1 MSRLRLAAAFVLP
14 FAVTLGW
21 LLWLREKLGFEQSF
35 GGALTIF
42 VAAGGFLVVEEVLWR
57 IEQRRKGE

>member
-1 MSRLRLAAAFVLP
+1 MNRLRSASGFILP
-14 FAVTLGW
+14 FAVVLGW
-21 LLWLREKLGFEQSF
+21 LWWLHEKLGFEQSI